1 MELLCPICAGVLTRE
16 ENTYRCDKM
25 HSFDLSRQGYVNL
38 LTVQQKHSLH
48 PGDTKEQV
56 LARRRFLEGG
66 FYEPIVNALCRIALE
81 SGCKGPILDA
91 GCGEGYYSSRLQK
104 ALNADLL
111 GLDVSK
117 EAVKAAAGK
126 YKNCQFV
133 CGTAAHFPVKDHAIG
148 LLTSLF
154 AVTLPEEFSRVLTE
168 NGVFLQVLAAKDHL
182 LSLKSIIYPTL
193 TDKEKDSTPAL
204 PGFSLVKSEKLR
216 FTFTV
221 TDQQVMNL
229 LSMTPHIYRIS
240 KEGLTRLQETKSLTD
255 TASCVF
261 NVYRPLQPGK

>member
-16 ENTYRCDKM
+16 ENICRCDKM
-25 HSFDLSRQGYVNL
+25 HSFDLARQGYVNL

-56 LARRRFLEGG
+56 LARRRFLGSG
-66 FYEPIVNALCRIALE
+66 FYEPIAKALCRVALE
-81 SGCKGPILDA
+81 SGCSGPVLDV
-91 GCGEGYYSSRLQK
+91 GCGEGYYSDHLQK
-104 ALNADLL
+104 AMNADLL

-117 EAVKAAAGK
+117 EAVKMAAGK

-133 CGTAAHFPVKDHAIG
+133 CGTAAHLPVKDHAVG

-154 AVTLPEEFSRVLTE
+154 AVTLPEEFSRVLQE
-168 NGVFLQVLAAKDHL
+168 NGVFIQVLAAKDHL
-182 LSLKSIIYPTL
+182 MGLKSIIYPTL
-193 TDKEKDSTPAL
+193 TDKEKDSTPVL
-204 PGFSLVKSEKLR
+204 PGFTLIKSEMIR

-221 TDQQVMNL
+221 TGEQVLDL

-240 KEGLTRLQETKSLTD
+240 KEGLARLQKTQTLTD
-255 TASCVF
+255 TASCVL
-261 NVYRPLQPGK
+261 NVYRPLQLEK